1 MERIALPT
9 VRPLPACSGM
19 MRVVAM
25 QIFPPLKKEGSLSH
39 PLCNMK

>member
-1 MERIALPT
+1 MMSLIALPT

-25 QIFPPLKKEGSLSH
+25 WVTSFLKK
-39 PLCNMK
+39 